1 MQKPNIPASLKNIN
15 LKRALRRTGVYEL
28 QAKNKAAK
36 EKLKPVAKKM
46 LKKTIP
52 PQPTEKPHSVQFTDE
67 VVLAY
72 WEKQIHMVE
81 VIEDKFE
88 KKVEQFI
95 VKIGDGFLRNL
106 DTEVGSKKQFAE
118 FLKKDF
124 FSDNEDDYIVQ
135 AGLDFNPLL
144 ENIAILAGNEA
155 NKLINVSDPYLLFN
169 YRKQIADNVA
179 KFTQS
184 LLDTDRDHLTTL
196 ITNGISEGKSIPE
209 IRGLIE
215 ADFSQYSKMQATRI
229 TRTEVLRA
237 SNQAA
242 LDAYKQS
249 GVVEGKQWLTAGAI
263 DECAQ
268 YEGKIE
274 SLDGSF
280 YADTTEF
287 ADGDPPLHPNCRCV
301 LLPVLI

>member
-1 MQKPNIPASLKNIN
+1 MIPKALKNID
-15 LKRALRRTGVYEL
+15 LKSVLRSRGIYEL
-28 QAKNKAAK
+28 QAKNKATK
-36 EKLKPVAKKM
+36 ESLKPVAKRM
-46 LKKTIP
+46 LKKSQP
-52 PQPTEKPHSVQFTDE
+52 PILENQHHATLSDT
-67 VVLAY
+67 VVMEY
-72 WEKQIHMVE
+72 WQKQIHMVE

-95 VKIGDGFLRNL
+95 VKIGEGFLKNL
-106 DTEVGSKKQFAE
+106 DSEVSNKKEFAT

-155 NKLINVSDPYLLFN
+155 NKLIGVKDPYLLYN
-169 YRKQIADNVA
+169 YKEEISKNVA

-184 LLDTDRDHLTTL
+184 LLDTDREHLTNL
-196 ITNGISEGKSIPE
+196 ITNGLTEGKSIPE

-215 ADFSQYSKMQATRI
+215 ADFGQYSKMQATRI

-237 SNQAA
+237 SNAA
-242 LDAYKQS
+242 SLDAYKQS
-249 GVVEGKQWLTAGAI
+249 GIVEGKQWLTAGAT
-263 DECAQ
+263 DECAD
-268 YEGKIE
+268 YEGQIE

-280 YADTTEF
+280 YGDTTEF

-301 LLPVLI
+301 LLPVLLTE